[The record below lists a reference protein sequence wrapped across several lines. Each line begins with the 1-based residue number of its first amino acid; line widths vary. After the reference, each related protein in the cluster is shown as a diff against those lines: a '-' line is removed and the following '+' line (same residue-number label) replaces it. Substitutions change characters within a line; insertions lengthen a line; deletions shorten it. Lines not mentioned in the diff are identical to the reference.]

1 MKKILIISAHPDD
14 EILGCGG
21 LIKKNIQKKNKIRIL
36 FLAEGVTSRY
46 PKNELNNS
54 IVIKK
59 SEMRNKN
66 AILALNS
73 LGVKKSEIFLSTN
86 KCCRLDDF
94 NQLEIVKVIEK
105 HIEEFKPN
113 QIFTHWHSDAN
124 IDHRIV
130 HQATITASRP
140 VYKFKINLIASYEVL
155 SSTEWNFKES
165 FNPNYFEDITDI
177 PNSSQTLAEIKNEK
191 FTIDDLVKVDKL
203 VHQKKSLKNLI
214 LEMEDEVLANAG
226 VDSFE
231 EIFKLIFGVKF
242 KMCLVILTS
251 KDYSW

>member
-21 LIKKNIQKKNKIRIL
+21 LIKKNIKKKNRIRIL

-105 HIEEFKPN
+105 HIKEFKPN

-165 FNPNYFEDITDI
+165 FNPNYFEDITDYI
-177 PNSSQTLAEIKNEK
+177 DDKVRALKFYKDEIKSYPHSRSIKSIISLSNYRGVQSGFKNAEAFQIIK
-191 FTIDDLVKVDKL
+191 F
-203 VHQKKSLKNLI
+203 
-214 LEMEDEVLANAG
+214 
-226 VDSFE
+226 
-231 EIFKLIFGVKF
+231 
-242 KMCLVILTS
+242 S
-251 KDYSW
+251 K